1 MKTATGLVIRSFRRH
16 LSYTQQFVADKL
28 NITVTTLA
36 NIENGRVG
44 LDLEKLYSLSKLFG
58 IPVGVLL
65 ALIIEV
71 LNNGSDCGLENAV
84 QHLKPL
90 QFDDLLDD

>member
-1 MKTATGLVIRSFRRH
+1 MKTATGLVIKSFRRH

-58 IPVGVLL
+58 ISVGILL

-71 LNNGSDCGLENAV
+71 LNNGNDSGLVNAV
-84 QHLKPL
+84 QQLKPL
-90 QFDDLLDD
+90 QPDDFLEV